1 MAQQAKIAEYSGTE
15 AISLAEAKSY
25 LRVDYTNE
33 DSYITELIKIA
44 RLQVLKDT
52 NQVLVTTDVT
62 EYYKDWPNDELFCLQ
77 YSGEITSPV
86 LKYFNDNNVEVTLV
100 NNTDYIISS
109 HSGASKIQMLNTF
122 NLYDR
127 ENAISFNYNVAP
139 NNDDVVRTLKIAMY
153 MLIQH
158 YYDNR
163 SPVSYLKVDELPLG
177 YKHIINQYK
186 NYIW

>member
-25 LRVDYTNE
+25 LRIDYNNE

-44 RLQVLKDT
+44 RLQVLRDT
-52 NQVLVTTDVT
+52 NQVLVTTGVT
-62 EYYKDWPNDELFCLQ
+62 EFFKQWPSDSIYYLQ
-77 YSGEITSPV
+77 YPGAITSPV
-86 LKYFNDNNVEVTLV
+86 LKYFNESNVEVTLT
-100 NNTDYIISS
+100 NNTDYLISS
-109 HSGASKIQMLNTF
+109 HSGASKLQMLNTF

-127 ENAISFNYNVAP
+127 QDAISFNYNVSP
-139 NNDDVVRTLKIAMY
+139 DNDDVVRTLKIAMY

-163 SPVSYLKVDELPLG
+163 SPVSFLKVDEMPLG
-177 YKHIINQYK
+177 YKHIIYQYK
-186 NYIW
+186 NYIF